1 MDDERLVANVDDP
14 ADSAACAERCHSSRI
29 VLDRSVIVTV
39 FDFLFFGKKMIREVK
54 RNNNNK
60 KKMCTRAAYQMCWPN
75 FIIVQEEESQEK
87 VP

>member
-39 FDFLFFGKKMIREVK
+39 FDFLFFGKKMIRKVK
-54 RNNNNK
+54 RNNNNNK
-60 KKMCTRAAYQMCWPN
+60 KKCVHVRHIKCVGL
-75 FIIVQEEESQEK
+75 ISS
-87 VP
+87 